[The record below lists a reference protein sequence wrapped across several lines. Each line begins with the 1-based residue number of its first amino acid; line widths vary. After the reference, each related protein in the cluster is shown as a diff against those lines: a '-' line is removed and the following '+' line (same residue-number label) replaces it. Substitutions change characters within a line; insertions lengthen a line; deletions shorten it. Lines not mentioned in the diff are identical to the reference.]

1 MHEKHNVIDDIPM
14 DIAELLARYQHER
27 WLMSDTNSLENSHT
41 RPEIAIIDCVE
52 IAAKDSPIDTSIELD
67 TNFHK
72 SLASESK

>member
-14 DIAELLARYQHER
+14 DIVELLARNQHER
-27 WLMSDTNSLENSHT
+27 RLMSDTNALENNHT

-67 TNFHK
+67 TNFQK
-72 SLASESK
+72 SLA